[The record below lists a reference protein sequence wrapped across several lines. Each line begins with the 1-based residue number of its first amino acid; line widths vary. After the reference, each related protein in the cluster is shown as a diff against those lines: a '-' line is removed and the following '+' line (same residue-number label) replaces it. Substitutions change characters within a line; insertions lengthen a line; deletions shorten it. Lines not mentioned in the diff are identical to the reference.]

1 MMRRTPRSTRT
12 DTLLT
17 YTTLFRSWDGLEARL
32 LFGGTVAPAASPE
45 LAARIGRG
53 AGAGEMLRFPLL
65 PIPTHRN
72 GARGWGSGRAIPPAL
87 AGPQV
92 RGLRHGHRRRRGGSR
107 CRSFKD
113 AACRRLD
120 GARPA
125 GAHR

>member
-32 LFGGTVAPAASPE
+32 LFGGTVAPAARPE

-72 GARGWGSGRAIPPAL
+72 GARGRGSGRAIPPVL
-87 AGPQV
+87 AGPPV
-92 RGLRHGHRRRRGGSR
+92 RGLLHGHRRRRGGSR
-107 CRSFKD
+107 CRPLKH
-113 AACRRLD
+113 AARLRTVV
-120 GARPA
+120 ARPA
-125 GAHR
+125 GPPR